1 MPLTYEVQDITPTL
15 AQKWLDTSNTHN
27 RNLRPLR
34 VADYARD
41 MRTGQ
46 WVENGDA
53 LRFATDGTLLDGQHR
68 LAAVV
73 ESGATVPMLVVS
85 GLAPA
90 AQDTVDDG
98 VRRTLQDVLTLR
110 GEQNA
115 SALGAVLRRAFL
127 WEGYPDRQPRG
138 YAKVRP
144 TNAEALDML
153 KRHPELRVAAG
164 EANRIYSGGVP
175 MPKSALGLAH
185 WLTYRLDESDAA
197 EFFARLQFGDKL
209 TRHDA
214 IFQLRKRCFE
224 LRQKPGREADHVY
237 FALIAKAW
245 NFYRDGTPVE
255 ILSYRGG
262 GAAPER
268 FPEPR

>member
-1 MPLTYEVQDITPTL
+1 MAITYEVRDITPEL
-15 AQKWLDTSNTHN
+15 AQKWLDTANTHN

-41 MRTGQ
+41 MRTGM

-53 LRFATDGTLLDGQHR
+53 LRFAEDGTLLDGQHR

-73 ESGATVPMLVVS
+73 ESRVTVPMLVVS

-98 VRRTLQDVLTLR
+98 VRRTLQDVLQLR
-110 GEQNA
+110 GEHNA
-115 SALGAVLRRAFL
+115 TALGAVLRRAFL
-127 WEGYPDRQPRG
+127 WEGYPDRSPRG

-153 KRHPELRVAAG
+153 KRHPELRVAAA
-164 EANRIYSGGVP
+164 EASRLYSGGVP
-175 MPKSALGLAH
+175 IPKSALGLMH
-185 WLTYRLDESDAA
+185 WLAYRIDESDAA
-197 EFFARLQFGDKL
+197 EFFARLQMGDGL
-209 TRHDA
+209 TRYDA
-214 IFQLRKRCFE
+214 IFQLRKRAFQM
-224 LRQKPGREADHVY
+224 RSATGRESDHVY
-237 FALIAKAW
+237 FALLAKAW
-245 NFYRDGTPVE
+245 NLYRDGTPVE